1 MKTGGIMTVKR
12 FAKLQPSD
20 LNTLLSGL
28 SGPTAAGR
36 CAVIREALDKLLELA
51 AKEVVAV
58 AAPAPSAGEGPC
70 FPPPFLCITWIHA
83 CVVSGLVAAL
93 ENWAGG
99 TGKKEL
105 EHVDMAE
112 KMRTAGLDAFFGH
125 EAWPPAL
132 AVRCGIAVPSLPP
145 LPLPP
150 LLCVLHD

>member
-1 MKTGGIMTVKR
+1 MTGAVKALKTGGILTVKR

-70 FPPPFLCITWIHA
+70 FPPPFSLHY
-83 CVVSGLVAAL
+83 
-93 ENWAGG
+93 
-99 TGKKEL
+99 
-105 EHVDMAE
+105 
-112 KMRTAGLDAFFGH
+112 LD
-125 EAWPPAL
+125 PC
-132 AVRCGIAVPSLPP
+132 VRCGRSGRSLRE
-145 LPLPP
+145 LGWW
-150 LLCVLHD
+150 HGQERA